1 MLSTTAEY
9 ALRALL
15 SLASEPDKATLG
27 RDLAVSSGV
36 PANYLSKILLDLKK
50 GGFVQA
56 VRGTGGGYRL
66 GRPADEVRLMD
77 VVEFVDGT
85 AARPGCFLAGSDACS
100 DDDPCL
106 AHDRW
111 GAVRGTGGGY
121 RLGRPPEDVR
131 LMDVVEFVDGSA
143 ARPGCFLAGSDA
155 CSDGDPCL
163 AHDRWAEV
171 RDHYVA
177 FLESTTLADVS
188 EHPHRNHFLKATEPG
203 STPR

>member
-15 SLASEPDKATLG
+15 SLANEPDKATLG
-27 RDLAVSSGV
+27 RDLAASSGV

-66 GRPADEVRLMD
+66 GRPPEEVRLMD

-100 DDDPCL
+100 DSDPCL
-106 AHDRW
+106 AHNQ
-111 GAVRGTGGGY
+111 
-121 RLGRPPEDVR
+121 
-131 LMDVVEFVDGSA
+131 
-143 ARPGCFLAGSDA
+143 
-155 CSDGDPCL
+155 
-163 AHDRWAEV
+163 WAEV

-177 FLESTTLADVS
+177 FLESTTLADVT
-188 EHPHRNHFLKATEPG
+188 EHPHRSHVLKTSDSG
-203 STPR
+203 STPHE

>member
-1 MLSTTAEY
+1 VLSTTAEY

-15 SLASEPDKATLG
+15 SLANEPDKATLG
-27 RDLAVSSGV
+27 RDLAASSGV

-66 GRPADEVRLMD
+66 GRPPEEVRLMD

-85 AARPGCFLAGSDACS
+85 
-100 DDDPCL
+100 
-106 AHDRW
+106 
-111 GAVRGTGGGY
+111 
-121 RLGRPPEDVR
+121 
-131 LMDVVEFVDGSA
+131 A

-188 EHPHRNHFLKATEPG
+188 EHPQRNHLLKTDDSG
-203 STPR
+203 STPHE

>member
-15 SLASEPDKATLG
+15 SLANEPDKATLG
-27 RDLAVSSGV
+27 RDLAASSGV

-66 GRPADEVRLMD
+66 GRPPEEVRLMD

-100 DDDPCL
+100 D
-106 AHDRW
+106 A
-111 GAVRGTGGGY
+111 
-121 RLGRPPEDVR
+121 
-131 LMDVVEFVDGSA
+131 
-143 ARPGCFLAGSDA
+143 
-155 CSDGDPCL
+155 DPCL

-188 EHPHRNHFLKATEPG
+188 EHANRTLPVRANSDSG
-203 STPR
+203 STPRE

>member
-15 SLASEPDKATLG
+15 SLAHEPDKATLG
-27 RDLAVSSGV
+27 RDLAASSGV
-36 PANYLSKILLDLKK
+36 PANYLSKILLELKK

-66 GRPADEVRLMD
+66 GRPAEMVHLMD

-100 DDDPCL
+100 DSDPCL
-106 AHDRW
+106 AHNQ
-111 GAVRGTGGGY
+111 
-121 RLGRPPEDVR
+121 
-131 LMDVVEFVDGSA
+131 
-143 ARPGCFLAGSDA
+143 
-155 CSDGDPCL
+155 
-163 AHDRWAEV
+163 WAEV

-177 FLESTTLADVS
+177 FLESTTLADVT
-188 EHPHRNHFLKATEPG
+188 EHPHRSHVLKTSDSG
-203 STPR
+203 SPPHE

>member
-1 MLSTTAEY
+1 VLSTTAEY

-15 SLASEPDKATLG
+15 SLANEPDKATLG
-27 RDLAVSSGV
+27 RDLAASSGV

-66 GRPADEVRLMD
+66 GRPPEEVRLMD

-100 DDDPCL
+100 DDDL
-106 AHDRW
+106 
-111 GAVRGTGGGY
+111 
-121 RLGRPPEDVR
+121 
-131 LMDVVEFVDGSA
+131 
-143 ARPGCFLAGSDA
+143 
-155 CSDGDPCL
+155 CL
-163 AHDRWAEV
+163 AHDRWAAV
-171 RDHYVA
+171 RDQYVS

-188 EHPHRNHFLKATEPG
+188 EHSSRLPPARTADPG
-203 STPR
+203 SAPHE

>member
-1 MLSTTAEY
+1 VLSTTAEY

-15 SLASEPDKATLG
+15 ALANEPDKATLG
-27 RDLAVSSGV
+27 RDLAASSGV
-36 PANYLSKILLDLKK
+36 PANYLSKILLELKK

-66 GRPADEVRLMD
+66 GRPPEEVRLMD
-77 VVEFVDGT
+77 VVEFVDGA

-111 GAVRGTGGGY
+111 GAVR
-121 RLGRPPEDVR
+121 DQ
-131 LMDVVEFVDGSA
+131 
-143 ARPGCFLAGSDA
+143 
-155 CSDGDPCL
+155 
-163 AHDRWAEV
+163 
-171 RDHYVA
+171 YVA

-188 EHPHRNHFLKATEPG
+188 EHPSRHHMARTPDSG
-203 STPR
+203 SASHE

>member
-27 RDLAVSSGV
+27 RDLAASSGV
-36 PANYLSKILLDLKK
+36 PANYLSKILLELKK

-66 GRPADEVRLMD
+66 GRPPEEVRLMD
-77 VVEFVDGT
+77 VVEFVDGA

-111 GAVRGTGGGY
+111 AAVR
-121 RLGRPPEDVR
+121 DQ
-131 LMDVVEFVDGSA
+131 
-143 ARPGCFLAGSDA
+143 
-155 CSDGDPCL
+155 
-163 AHDRWAEV
+163 
-171 RDHYVA
+171 YVA

-188 EHPHRNHFLKATEPG
+188 EHPNRQPLATPTDSG
-203 STPR
+203 STPHE

>member
-15 SLASEPDKATLG
+15 SLANEPDKATLG
-27 RDLAVSSGV
+27 RDLAASSGV

-66 GRPADEVRLMD
+66 GRPPEEVRLMD

-100 DDDPCL
+100 D
-106 AHDRW
+106 A
-111 GAVRGTGGGY
+111 
-121 RLGRPPEDVR
+121 
-131 LMDVVEFVDGSA
+131 
-143 ARPGCFLAGSDA
+143 
-155 CSDGDPCL
+155 DPCL

-188 EHPHRNHFLKATEPG
+188 EHANRPPPLRATSDSG
-203 STPR
+203 STPRE